1 MKINQIIKEYTD
13 TDGQYTTTTAPADP
27 TPNQGFAV
35 RLTGIPKHPNGAR
48 LVWAALMSV
57 LPKEFPTMGEV
68 RGSPAHE
75 LVARLAKT
83 GQPQIVKAGL
93 GRDIAETIADKIA
106 NWPRDIRIQK
116 DIVEQ

>member
-13 TDGQYTTTTAPADP
+13 TDGQYITTTAPADP
-27 TPNQGFAV
+27 EPNRAFAV
-35 RLTGIPKHPNGAR
+35 RLTGIPRHPHGAR

-57 LPKEFPTMGEV
+57 LPKEFPTMGDV

-75 LVARLAKT
+75 LVARLAET
-83 GQPQIVKAGL
+83 GRPQVVKAGL
-93 GRDIAETIADKIA
+93 SKEIAETIADKIT
-106 NWPRDIRIQK
+106 NWPQQTKIPT